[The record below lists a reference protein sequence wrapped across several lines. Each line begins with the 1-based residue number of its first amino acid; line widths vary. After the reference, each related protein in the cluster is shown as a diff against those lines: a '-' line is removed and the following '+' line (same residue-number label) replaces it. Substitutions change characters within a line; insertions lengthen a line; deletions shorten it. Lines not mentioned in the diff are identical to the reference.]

1 MTFFGLL
8 DKKILHVQTIIS
20 SGLIRLLPLET
31 LRQ

>member
-8 DKKILHVQTIIS
+8 DKKMLNVQTIIS